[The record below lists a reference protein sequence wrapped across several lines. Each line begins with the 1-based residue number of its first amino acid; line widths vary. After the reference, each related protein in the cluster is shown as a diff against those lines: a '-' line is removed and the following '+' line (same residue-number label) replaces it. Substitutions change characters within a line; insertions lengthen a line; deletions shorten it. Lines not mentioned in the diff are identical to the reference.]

1 MAATRAQKIR
11 LGAFTLAAAAALL
24 VVLVVFAGLR
34 FWEKHETYVIYYEG
48 TVRGLEEG
56 AVVTFG
62 GIRVGTVDK
71 LEVAPDDLRRIKVT
85 IRVKSDTPVRTDT
98 TAMLEFAGI
107 TGLKVIDLRGG
118 DVAAARLPPG
128 GTIAAGETILD
139 KFEKQAAQLAERSEL
154 LMGSAQ
160 RVLDNLAAATDPEK
174 LAALDQIV
182 ANARA
187 ATEDLAGT
195 SAALRGMIGENREG
209 LRRTVASIDQAAARV
224 SLLLDQEVPRLV
236 GQAEG
241 ILANAG
247 GVIAG
252 ANGVVGDLQDV
263 VRGNEAQL
271 RSALFDLRQASRSFK
286 ELARD
291 LRAQPSRLFL
301 SQPARDRKLP

>member
-11 LGAFTLAAAAALL
+11 LGAFTVAAAAALA

-34 FWEKHETYVIYYEG
+34 FWERHETYVVYYDG

-62 GIRVGTVDK
+62 GIRVGTVDR
-71 LEVAPDDLRRIKVT
+71 LELAPDDLRKVKVT
-85 IRVKSDTPVRTDT
+85 IRVKAGLPIRTDT
-98 TAMLEFAGI
+98 TAMLEYAGI

-118 DVAAARLPPG
+118 DVAAPRLPPG

-139 KFEKQAAQLAERSEL
+139 RFERQAAAIAARSEE

-160 RVLDNLAAATDPEK
+160 RVLDNLAAVTDPK
-174 LAALDQIV
+174 NFAGLDQIV
-182 ANARA
+182 AQART
-187 ATEDLAGT
+187 ATANLAGT
-195 SAALRGMIGENREG
+195 SAELRAMIGENRAD
-209 LRRTVASIDQAAARV
+209 LRSTVASIEAAAARV
-224 SLLLDQEVPRLV
+224 TTLLDQDVPRLV
-236 GQAEG
+236 GD
-241 ILANAG
+241 AG

-252 ANGVVGDLQDV
+252 ANGLVGDLQDV

-291 LRAQPSRLFL
+291 LRQQPSSLLR
-301 SQPARDRKLP
+301 SSPARDRKLP